1 MWPNPQET
9 TDLVTFTKEIPNGKP
24 HFLCSD
30 SGMKWVKNIEII
42 YSIFIPF
49 SKEFIEENRRH
60 IQNLVKHL
68 R

>member
-9 TDLVTFTKEIPNGKP
+9 ADLVTFTKEIPNEKP

-42 YSIFIPF
+42 YSIFIQF
-49 SKEFIEENRRH
+49 A
-60 IQNLVKHL
+60 
-68 R
+68 